1 MKWRTRFQKGL
12 VSMSILLQRVECMK
26 DYSRLA
32 GLAQES
38 EARGDWQDA
47 AVLWEKAAEIGQQ
60 INHSENA
67 KERAKAC
74 YRRFI
79 DRKNGHDNV
88 TFSP

>member
-1 MKWRTRFQKGL
+1 
-12 VSMSILLQRVECMK
+12 MSILLQRVECMK

-38 EARGDWQDA
+38 EARGDWREA

-60 INHSENA
+60 INHSGNA
-67 KERAKAC
+67 MERVRAS

-79 DRKNGHDNV
+79 DRKKEHDNV